1 MMKIFL
7 NRDSDVTLRKFS
19 HHDTLV
25 GMWNKFWLRQC
36 PPHLIAILRIVF
48 GSYLLLYW
56 GLRFLDIRMLFSGD
70 GLLLPKFGLEPPSFE
85 AAYALYVALLIALVL
100 FTIGFRM
107 RISGLIAVAI
117 NLYFWFLSLH
127 TFGTSYDR
135 LYIVLLLVLSF
146 SGADKAYSLRMY
158 LRHGSFFAHE
168 HISILA
174 QRLIA
179 VQITATYLG
188 VGWQKFVLP
197 DWSSGGGE
205 ILAWGFMG
213 LWASPLAW
221 KIAQMNLPMWVYD
234 GLVQIVMG
242 FEFFLPIG
250 LWTAKTRWWF
260 FLGTAIFHLSIASL
274 LSIPWFL
281 ILIPANIVF
290 LPPEQVSTW
299 LKRRF
304 EGGRSI
310 TT

>member
-1 MMKIFL
+1 
-7 NRDSDVTLRKFS
+7 
-19 HHDTLV
+19 
-25 GMWNKFWLRQC
+25 
-36 PPHLIAILRIVF
+36 
-48 GSYLLLYW
+48 
-56 GLRFLDIRMLFSGD
+56 MLFSRG
-70 GLLLPKFGLEPPSFE
+70 GLLLPQFGWQPPSFE
-85 AAYALYVALLIALVL
+85 VAYALYVALIVALLL
-100 FTIGFRM
+100 FTIGFQM
-107 RISGLIAVAI
+107 RIFGIIAAAI

-135 LYIVLLLVLSF
+135 LYIVLLLVLAF
-146 SGADKAYSLRMY
+146 SGADKVYSLRMY
-158 LRHGSFFAHE
+158 FRHGSLLSYE

-197 DWSSGGGE
+197 DWSQGGGE

-221 KIAQMNLPMWVYD
+221 KIAQMHLPMWVYD

-250 LWTAKTRWWF
+250 LWIPKLRSWF
-260 FLGTAIFHLSIASL
+260 FFGTAIFHLSIASL

-281 ILIPANIVF
+281 ILIPGNIVF
-290 LPPEQVSTW
+290 LPPEQVHRW
-299 LKRRF
+299 LKGRF
-304 EGGRSI
+304 GGWRSMHA
-310 TT
+310 